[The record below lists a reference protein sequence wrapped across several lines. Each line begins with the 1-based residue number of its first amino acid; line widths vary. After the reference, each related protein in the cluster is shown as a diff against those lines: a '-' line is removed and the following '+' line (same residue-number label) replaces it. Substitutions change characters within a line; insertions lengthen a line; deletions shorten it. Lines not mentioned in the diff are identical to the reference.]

1 MKKSLPLFI
10 SALTFSVL
18 TLSQASAQ
26 TGRFDAMTMAEKV
39 AAGESYHGRQAAP
52 LEPFR
57 IVGNIYFV
65 GSTNIGIYLIATPE
79 GHILVDSGVNEMSST
94 IRDSVEKLG
103 FRMSDIK
110 IMLSSHAHF
119 DHVQAHAVLQRMT
132 GAQVMAL
139 EADADALEAGKD
151 LSPLGFEGWEP
162 VKVDRRLQD
171 GESISLGGTTM
182 TPTWVPGHTP
192 GCTTW
197 STDTQDDPQNP
208 GETMNVVIFGCNG
221 PNDGVQIV
229 NNPRFPTLAED
240 SLFGFDNLDKLNP
253 DIYLTGHPEAPFE
266 GIMEQL
272 RVQVRPHPLLQQQ
285 PWHELVAERRASVE
299 ARIAEERGR

>member
-1 MKKSLPLFI
+1 MKKSLQVLI
-10 SALTFSVL
+10 SALTAL
-18 TLSQASAQ
+18 ALSQASAQ
-26 TGRFDAMTMAEKV
+26 TGRFDTMTMEQKV
-39 AAGESYHGRQAAP
+39 AAGESYHGRQAVP

-79 GHILVDSGVNEMSST
+79 GHILVDSGVNEMSAT

-139 EADADALEAGKD
+139 EADADALEAGRD

-162 VKVDRRLQD
+162 VTVDRRLQD

-182 TPTWVPGHTP
+182 TPTWWPCSVR
-192 GCTTW
+192 
-197 STDTQDDPQNP
+197 
-208 GETMNVVIFGCNG
+208 E
-221 PNDGVQIV
+221 
-229 NNPRFPTLAED
+229 LA
-240 SLFGFDNLDKLNP
+240 
-253 DIYLTGHPEAPFE
+253 
-266 GIMEQL
+266 
-272 RVQVRPHPLLQQQ
+272 
-285 PWHELVAERRASVE
+285 
-299 ARIAEERGR
+299 

>member
-1 MKKSLPLFI
+1 MKKSAGVLL
-10 SALTFSVL
+10 SGLALLALT
-18 TLSQASAQ
+18 QAQAQ
-26 TGRFDAMTMAEKV
+26 PGRFETMSMEQKV
-39 AAGESYHGRQAAP
+39 AAGESYHGRQAVP
-52 LEPFR
+52 VEPFR
-57 IVGNIYFV
+57 VVGNIYFV
-65 GSTNIGIYLIATPE
+65 GTTNIGIYLIATPE

-139 EADADALEAGKD
+139 EADADALETGRD

-162 VKVDRRLQD
+162 VQVDRRLQD
-171 GESISLGGTTM
+171 GESINLGGTSM
-182 TPTWVPGHTP
+182 TPTLVPGHTP

-197 STDTQDDPQNP
+197 STDTEDS

-229 NNPRFPTLAED
+229 NNPRFPTLPED
-240 SLFGFDNLDKLNP
+240 SLFGFDNLAKLNP

-285 PWHELVAERRASVE
+285 PWHELVAERRASIE
-299 ARIAEERGR
+299 ARIAAERAQ

>member
-26 TGRFDAMTMAEKV
+26 PGRFETMTMAEKV
-39 AAGESYHGRQAAP
+39 TAGESYHGRQAVP

-79 GHILVDSGVNEMSST
+79 GHILVDSGVNEMSTT

-139 EADADALEAGKD
+139 EADADALEAGRD

-197 STDTQDDPQNP
+197 STDMSHMPLWLAPSTPVTP
-208 GETMNVVIFGCNG
+208 ARSSTTVTGCLSRATS
-221 PNDGVQIV
+221 I
-229 NNPRFPTLAED
+229 NNWSKAR
-240 SLFGFDNLDKLNP
+240 
-253 DIYLTGHPEAPFE
+253 
-266 GIMEQL
+266 L
-272 RVQVRPHPLLQQQ
+272 RK
-285 PWHELVAERRASVE
+285 VE
-299 ARIAEERGR
+299 

>member
-1 MKKSLPLFI
+1 MKKSLQVLI
-10 SALTFSVL
+10 SALAFSGLGPL

-26 TGRFDAMTMAEKV
+26 TGRFETMTMAEKV
-39 AAGESYHGRQAAP
+39 AAGESYHGRQAVP

-79 GHILVDSGVNEMSST
+79 GHILVDSGVNEMSAT

-139 EADADALEAGKD
+139 EADADALEAGRD

-182 TPTWVPGHTP
+182 RPTLVPGHTP

-197 STDTQDDPQNP
+197 STDTEDS
-208 GETMNVVIFGCNG
+208 GETVSVVIFGCNG

-240 SLFGFDNLDKLNP
+240 SLFGFDNLAKLNP
-253 DIYLTGHPEAPFE
+253 DIYLTGHPEGPFE
-266 GIMEQL
+266 GIMEQM

-285 PWHELVAERRASVE
+285 PWQELVAERRASIE
-299 ARIAEERGR
+299 ARIAAERAQ